1 MDIRSVTN
9 AVLLAAALLVPV
21 SGSGWTSAPPASDIG
36 SARKAVLDNGL
47 TLITQKDDT
56 AAVTVLEILVKGGKK
71 AEPAGKEGLAYL
83 TTRLSLEIPDQR
95 KAQELMERAT
105 QWATAEKGDYTVI
118 HLECL
123 TEHFE
128 ATLGVFLEILKDP
141 LFSGMRIDRAKD
153 YMDGQRKIESDDNVN
168 AGHLA
173 HLRTWLAGLGY
184 AGSVFGEEGALKKV
198 KARDVEAFFA
208 NYFVPENMILTAVSD
223 LDEEKLVATLRRNFG
238 SLARNPK
245 AVRPAGPSSPSAAP
259 AEKDIALPKDTK
271 QLYVSLGFG
280 MPPLT
285 PKTYALARI
294 LENLLG
300 KGPGSRLWPLRADLK
315 LAYNVSAQ
323 ALLMKDGGL
332 LEAYLEVDAAKKD
345 PARDAL
351 RKALVDLY
359 EKGVGPD
366 ELAET
371 KAMVTTEFLRANETR
386 DRRTGMLGFFEAVG
400 LGCEY
405 FAAFPKEIEAVTT
418 DEINAF
424 IRSFADPANASS
436 VLVGPIKV
444 TPFSC
449 KGRSAPWP
457 LPRPGRRG
465 PWRCR
470 DTAASG
476 TGSGP
481 RS

>member
-1 MDIRSVTN
+1 MDIGRISG
-9 AVLLAAALLVPV
+9 AVLLAALIFFPAAGQG
-21 SGSGWTSAPPASDIG
+21 GSSEPSAADIASV
-36 SARKAVLDNGL
+36 RKAVLDNGL
-47 TLITQKDDT
+47 TLITQRDDT

-71 AEPAGKEGLAYL
+71 ADPPGKEGLAYL
-83 TTRLSLEIPDQR
+83 TTRLSLEIPDQS
-95 KAQELMERAT
+95 KAQEFMERAT

-141 LFSGMRIDRAKD
+141 LFSGMRLDRAKD

-168 AGHLA
+168 AGRLA
-173 HLRTWLAGLGY
+173 HLRMWLAGLGY
-184 AGSVFGEEGALKKV
+184 AGSVFGEEGVLKKV

-208 NYFVPENMILTAVSD
+208 NYFAPENMILTAVSD
-223 LDEEKLVATLRRNFG
+223 LDEEKLGATLRRNFG

-245 AVRPAGPSSPSAAP
+245 AVRSAGASSPSA
-259 AEKDIALPKDTK
+259 EKDIVLRKDTR

-285 PKTYALARI
+285 AKTYALARI
-294 LENLLG
+294 LESLLG
-300 KGPGSRLWPLRADLK
+300 KGPGSRLWPLRTDLK

-345 PARDAL
+345 SARDAL
-351 RKALVDLY
+351 RKALVDLH

-405 FAAFPKEIEAVTT
+405 FAAFPKEIEGVTT
-418 DEINAF
+418 DEINGF

-436 VLVGPIKV
+436 VLVGPIK
-444 TPFSC
+444 
-449 KGRSAPWP
+449 
-457 LPRPGRRG
+457 
-465 PWRCR
+465 
-470 DTAASG
+470 
-476 TGSGP
+476 
-481 RS
+481 